1 MCFPG
6 ISDICYKCFNYF
18 GCMLQVFH
26 LNIAKVD
33 LCCTCCSETH
43 LQQPHA
49 ATVGAVC
56 MFVGMEG
63 TLRCGRGTRSGA
75 GHETHAGH
83 GVGIGHGAAQPP
95 R

>member
-1 MCFPG
+1 
-6 ISDICYKCFNYF
+6 
-18 GCMLQVFH
+18 
-26 LNIAKVD
+26 
-33 LCCTCCSETH
+33 
-43 LQQPHA
+43 
-49 ATVGAVC
+49 

-95 R
+95 DEVGAGVHRALD